1 MKLEERRNLH
11 NMTIDQL
18 QVELQRCERT
28 MLDLRFDAGLNRLS
42 SPAALHNTRKRIAV
56 LKTIIREKEL
66 IAENGFATIDEY
78 KVYKASE
85 RKSFKILRKAR

>member
-18 QVELQRCERT
+18 QVELQRSERS
-28 MLDLRFDAGLNRLS
+28 MLELRFDAGLNRLS
-42 SPAALHNTRKRIAV
+42 SPASLHNTRKRIAT

-66 IAENGFATIDEY
+66 LAQSGFATMDEY
-78 KVYKASE
+78 KAYKVTE
-85 RKSFKILRKAR
+85 RRVFKQSRRAR

>member
-11 NMTIDQL
+11 NMTIEQL
-18 QVELQRCERT
+18 QVELQHAERA
-28 MLDLRFDAGLNRLS
+28 MLELRFDSGLNRLS
-42 SPAALHNTRKRIAV
+42 SPASLHNTRKRIAI

-66 IAENGFATIDEY
+66 VVQSGFATIDEY